1 VRTKPAVRNLFYTFM
16 QTVRIEDVACREIG
30 RPMDAGQHRAGEF
43 SKYLW
48 HGVCNDPTEHVVGGK
63 FMLDTQDAIGLSWVH
78 FGDLHITDETQANY
92 KDFLEIIDVVNAH
105 LAPHIDFCVLP
116 GDNADDGTPD
126 QFSLVR
132 RGLDRLESPIHIIP
146 GDHDRK
152 PGNLDAFYKTLGAAR
167 LPSAVEAGRYRCL
180 FLDVVSTGTG
190 GPDFSLGSAQMQWL
204 ERQLE
209 SANAAEQTA
218 IVFMH
223 AYPADLKADGER
235 LRRLLRQY
243 RVKVADMGHTHYN
256 ELANDGT
263 TIFATTRSTGQIEEG
278 PVGFSIVTL
287 HGGVVTWRFKP
298 LRSPW
303 PLVTITSPADHRL
316 MTDVTQPDQIVSGS
330 FTAIARSW
338 GASPVLRCR
347 CRIDGGP
354 WQSMALQE
362 RSNWVLQCEAPATPF
377 TLEVEATDETGSTG
391 TDRILVAAP
400 GYQAPDR
407 IADGSD
413 ADALEPWPERHLLG
427 TRLGPNRNGRHW

>member
-1 VRTKPAVRNLFYTFM
+1 M
-16 QTVRIEDVACREIG
+16 IQSE
-30 RPMDAGQHRAGEF
+30 Q
-43 SKYLW
+43 
-48 HGVCNDPTEHVVGGK
+48 VVGDE

-116 GDNADDGTPD
+116 GDNADDGTAY
-126 QFSLVR
+126 QYGLVR
-132 RGLDRLESPIHIIP
+132 RGLDRLKSPIHIIP

-152 PGNLDAFYKTLGAAR
+152 PGNLDTFYETLGAAR
-167 LPSAVEAGRYRCL
+167 LPDAVTLGRYRCL

-190 GPDFSLGSAQMQWL
+190 GPDFSLGSEQMQWL
-204 ERQLE
+204 ERQLK
-209 SANAAEQTA
+209 SANAAAQMA

-223 AYPADLKADGER
+223 TYPADLKADGEA

-243 RVKVADMGHTHYN
+243 RVKVVDMGHTHYN